1 MISTRDLSSIPDIP
15 NLRKLTQSLAL
26 LDAIISPEW
35 EYRYYSFDTR
45 WTKDASVFFMRNG
58 SGDEFI
64 ILFAKEGAVIK
75 GFAHESVMSPFRKDP
90 PKIWKGVINKLPK
103 VLRTY
108 LRDPALELIA
118 TTFCIWR
125 TVSDTQ
131 WKCGKIAFP
140 DDDLTDGSAMLL
152 SILDG
157 KPKTYQQYAQEYFE
171 KAIDL
176 SVVQHIYQHMPLTDE
191 LVKKLNDSLQI
202 TDIDL
207 ELRAIGYGN

>member
-1 MISTRDLSSIPDIP
+1 MISTRELSSIPDIP

-26 LDAIISPEW
+26 LDAIICPDW
-35 EYRYYSFDTR
+35 GYRYYSFDIR
-45 WTKDASVFFMRNG
+45 WTKNVSTFFMRNG

-75 GFAHESVMSPFRKDP
+75 GFAHESIMSPFRNDP
-90 PKIWKGVINKLPK
+90 PKMWKGVIDKLPK
-103 VLRTY
+103 FLRTY
-108 LRDPALELIA
+108 LSDPALELIA

-125 TVSDTQ
+125 TVSDTK

-140 DDDLTDGSAMLL
+140 DDDLADGSGILL

-157 KPKTYQQYAQEYFE
+157 KPETYQQYAQEYFG

-207 ELRAIGYGN
+207 ELRAIGYGD